1 MQLLGKSS
9 YIFYLLHIGVIANF
23 TKEWTWVGIDK
34 MFNWMY
40 ENGMD
45 WFPEHVNDT
54 LLYIGIVFIVLN
66 LISIVLYK
74 GIEEPVNLA
83 IRKSRLLEKR
93 K

>member
-1 MQLLGKSS
+1 
-9 YIFYLLHIGVIANF
+9 
-23 TKEWTWVGIDK
+23 
-34 MFNWMY
+34 MY
-40 ENGMD
+40 DNGMD